1 MTKEDIIL
9 QQCLR
14 NKQAELRAK
23 IDMGR
28 PYVWELRLSLDDFY
42 NLETAVNNSIDS
54 HNGQHEHLLT
64 EDFAILVVMY
74 LAEWYKRFYKG
85 ADTIDDNFAFKREEM
100 KLVSSPEQEQN
111 RPMTNK
117 VLSLNTEELKKLY
130 ELAKIDVKTF
140 VYNASKNPDKTS
152 FRWLESLQVLGGL
165 AVQAELKR
173 DKTDPLLPMLCKI
186 FHGEEIELDEV
197 KDRNRA
203 VAFQESISRRHSLY
217 DYLDCILDKEKEMP
231 FAKSD
236 LRNEDTM
243 IPKLLKR
250 IESADEVAK
259 KDKFDFEWIIT
270 YTASLNQ
277 MVRHLRV
284 KLKPEV
290 IGGGKKQYIGYD
302 RLRKPQWGI
311 GHPEEVGRIMFYL
324 RFKKG
329 SQYVKK
335 ESKGDKPLFQYHN
348 TGSENT
354 GFLSINKIDEEIYTN
369 VPTIPFDK
377 VEMVMRYGDKAKM
390 VQELPVND
398 YLQVYVMPKSSTRF
412 TSHRNAQP
420 MTAVIFSQDYHL
432 ADEYKE
438 LPVVYAHFWNGETFG
453 EDYCWCPINDKVV
466 LVGADGKEVLPPF
479 FNRSG
484 LYQVVTKKYLKT
496 IKYKDNLYV
505 LYQYIDADYDEDEIQ
520 EDTLPVMFGRE
531 GLEVRHFTTGQSKE
545 GTPVTE
551 YDLEWLKG
559 NRYVDWEKEEPE
571 QGELKLRVTVKGMM
585 FKLPVYYV
593 PFSVTQAIPQPIWR
607 DFEHHRIC
615 TALNG
620 VENIEDDFKQ
630 MMGEKQPD
638 TLPLEIGSDD
648 AKILVDVYRPVI
660 LRELSQKCQ
669 DEDLY
674 KVVGY
679 GGHDDDVRI
688 PLLNCEQFSL
698 RDFSKEGVREYAIKN
713 RSTIYY
719 HFPTFNQTGLNLQNY
734 LTEIPASE
742 LMPEIPLD
750 YLKIYLTK
758 TDDYPEN
765 LYAWDYKNNP
775 TPVGGRNELN
785 KEGVIFQSLKDDDSP
800 RHYAM
805 PTIKKGK
812 SGWGGK
818 KAQADIDTLQ
828 CFETVSAHKVYFFL
842 FEPLVKCV
850 AGGKQIKDI
859 ALPLVIKRN
868 YQLEEEDIKHLY
880 WFAVH
885 FHFDWMLLPRDR
897 WKEGIAECANSEEEQ
912 ALLKAAVTDIFGRLP
927 KSTDEREKAC
937 LEDFLGKYWSFDAY
951 PKLDDTAETA
961 LKLILNNP
969 ETLMKVGELKDF
981 LKDYD
986 GHRFKFSEMSKVIA
1000 TTE

>member
-1 MTKEDIIL
+1 MTQEDIQL
-9 QQCLR
+9 LHCLSQ
-14 NKQAELRAK
+14 KAEQFNLNNLN
-23 IDMGR
+23 GR

-42 NLETAVNNSIDS
+42 TLETAIKNSIIS
-54 HNGQHEHLLT
+54 HDGEHDHLLT
-64 EDFAILVVMY
+64 EDFAVIVVIY

-85 ADTIDDNFAFKREEM
+85 AETMDD
-100 KLVSSPEQEQN
+100 
-111 RPMTNK
+111 NK
-117 VLSLNTEELKKLY
+117 VLSLNTEELKKIY
-130 ELAKIDVKTF
+130 QLAKIDANTF

-173 DKTDPLLPMLCKI
+173 DKTDPLLPLLCKI

-231 FAKSD
+231 FAESD

-243 IPKLLKR
+243 IPELLKR
-250 IESADEVAK
+250 IETADEVAK

-311 GHPEEVGRIMFYL
+311 DHPEDVGRIMFYL
-324 RFKKG
+324 RFKNG

-335 ESKGDKPLFQYHN
+335 ENKGDKPLFQYHN
-348 TGSENT
+348 TGSETT
-354 GFLSINKIDEEIYTN
+354 GFLSINKIDEEIFTN
-369 VPTIPFDK
+369 APTLPFDK
-377 VEMVMRYGDKAKM
+377 VEMVMRYDDKAKV
-390 VQELPVND
+390 VQELCVNE
-398 YLQVYVMPKSSTRF
+398 YMQVYVMPKSSTRF
-412 TSHRNAQP
+412 SSRRNTQP

-432 ADEYKE
+432 ADDYKD
-438 LPVVYAHFWNGETFG
+438 LPVVYAHFWNGETFS

-466 LVGADGKEVLPPF
+466 LVGANGKEVLPPF

-531 GLEVRHFTTGQSKE
+531 GLEVRHFATGQSKE
-545 GTPVTE
+545 GMPVTE
-551 YDLEWLKG
+551 YDLEWQKG

-585 FKLPVYYV
+585 FKLSVYYV
-593 PFSVTQAIPQPIWR
+593 PFSATQNNPQPIWR
-607 DFEHHRIC
+607 DFEHHRVC
-615 TALNG
+615 TALDG
-620 VENIEDDFKQ
+620 VEDIDDDFKQ
-630 MMGEKQPD
+630 KKGEKLPD
-638 TLPLEIGSDD
+638 TLPLEIGNEE

-660 LRELSQKCQ
+660 LRELSQKGK
-669 DEDLY
+669 EDDTY

-679 GGHDDDVRI
+679 GGQDDDVCV
-688 PLLNCEQFSL
+688 PLLNCDQFSL
-698 RDFSKEGVREYAIKN
+698 RDFSKDGVREYAIKN
-713 RSTIYY
+713 RSTLYY
-719 HFPTFNQTGLNLQNY
+719 HFPTFNRTGLNVQNY

-750 YLKIYLTK
+750 YLKIYMTR
-758 TDDYPEN
+758 TDDNPEN
-765 LYAWDYKNNP
+765 LYAWDYKTDP

-785 KEGVIFQSLKDDDSP
+785 NEGIIFQSMKDDDTQ

-818 KAQADIDTLQ
+818 KTQADINVLK
-828 CFETVSAHKVYFFL
+828 CFETVAAHKVYFFL
-842 FEPLVKCV
+842 FEPLIKSV
-850 AGGKQIKDI
+850 AGGRQIKDI
-859 ALPLVIKRN
+859 VLPLITKRN
-868 YQLEEEDIKHLY
+868 YHLTEEDIHHLY
-880 WFAVH
+880 LFAVH
-885 FHFDWMLLPRDR
+885 FHFDWMLLPRDC
-897 WKEGIAECANSEEEQ
+897 WKESIDDYTKNEEEIV
-912 ALLKAAVTDIFGRLP
+912 LLKDAVTDMFGRIP
-927 KSTDEREKAC
+927 KYTDEREKAC
-937 LEDFLGKYWSFDAY
+937 LEDFLKLYWSFDAY

-961 LKLILNNP
+961 LKLMLNHP
-969 ETLMKVGELKDF
+969 EALIKVGEMKDF
-981 LKDYD
+981 LKVYD
-986 GHRFKFSEMSKVIA
+986 IHKFKFSEMSKAIIKRI
-1000 TTE
+1000 